1 MGLRAA
7 SVRRPNAVAMAPA
20 LTEAGQS
27 QNFSLPPSSPITSVV
42 SQNGGYVD
50 DGVHHTVCKTSA
62 GAGELKIKYTFSENG
77 GDGNDGLFHVTTH
90 YNGGNSG
97 SVRKLHTA
105 SDKQQQI
112 LLVHPSHNTI
122 MNTSPTHMG
131 DDQQQQPPSSDT
143 MGLQKAG
150 MDAAMASLLKD
161 KPTSNDVEQLLNNLS
176 GAVDL
181 EHNVDEL
188 MQVIKHME
196 GGAGITASDNT
207 SATPA
212 GIVSGGGDG
221 APGDSEPTEMILP
234 DAFDRELFS
243 EVDMIGMCDEEALV
257 GPVIVATTSKEDRA
271 SEFLEELNR
280 KQLKLERRSEFLLR
294 RLRKLQA
301 RAMGRHVSGEVAGVF
316 ELVNRTLRLCTKDI
330 ASATSTAVSE
340 TNNGV
345 PNTEL
350 PSDTS
355 TVTPSA
361 SNSAST
367 AASTVVSEP
376 ARAIGQKTVNRLVQ
390 QLHKSAVHQASVSR
404 PKHAARY
411 FGSGSQEP
419 PAAPQRP
426 TAAAVAAG
434 VVSVPPLAPEV
445 REEMERTAGMLQ
457 SQLTMVEAQLD
468 SDATASSSG
477 AESCD
482 EMQTYN
488 NPHQNFLSM

>member
-1 MGLRAA
+1 MRAA
-7 SVRRPNAVAMAPA
+7 SVRRPNAVVMAPA

-62 GAGELKIKYTFSENG
+62 GAGGELKIKYTFSDNGVG
-77 GDGNDGLFHVTTH
+77 GDGNDGLFHVTTTTH

-105 SDKQQQI
+105 SDKQQQQI

-131 DDQQQQPPSSDT
+131 DDQHQQQPPSDT

-176 GAVDL
+176 ATDDL
-181 EHNVDEL
+181 GHNVDEL

-196 GGAGITASDNT
+196 GGAGVTVSDNT
-207 SATPA
+207 TTA
-212 GIVSGGGDG
+212 GIVTGG
-221 APGDSEPTEMILP
+221 GDSEPTEMILP
-234 DAFDRELFS
+234 DAFDRELFG

-257 GPVIVATTSKEDRA
+257 GPVIVASTSEEDRA

-316 ELVNRTLRLCTKDI
+316 ELVNRTLRMCTKDI
-330 ASATSTAVSE
+330 ATISSATSTAVSE

-350 PSDTS
+350 PSETS

-367 AASTVVSEP
+367 AAIVSEP

-404 PKHAARY
+404 PKQPARY
-411 FGSGSQEP
+411 FGSGSLEP
-419 PAAPQRP
+419 PAAQQRP

-434 VVSVPPLAPEV
+434 VVSVPSLAPEV

-457 SQLTMVEAQLD
+457 SQLTMVESQLD